1 MLIVDS
7 TWNGRCY
14 KKMRCLVIVPKTG
27 GLGLRAVWG
36 HTYVIADGINTLLC
50 RFLQPRFDERGRL
63 AIDTSCR

>member
-27 GLGLRAVWG
+27 GLGLRG
-36 HTYVIADGINTLLC
+36 LTYVIADGINTLLC
-50 RFLQPRFDERGRL
+50 CSHDLTNEADWP
-63 AIDTSCR
+63 